1 MMKPT
6 SPLEQLV
13 QGLTKPEL
21 QEFVSAVQYLS
32 ESADRGGMP
41 EEGGVSGVLNKLSPK
56 VRERFM
62 LLSNVMETPRV
73 APFTPKMSEADHANA
88 FGFDPNNATL
98 VKAALDGNEVNQRL
112 IERLGG
118 ADRPSTA
125 PPTRRE
131 LIEQAMDASGFP
143 K

>member
-41 EEGGVSGVLNKLSPK
+41 EEGGVSGVLNRLSPN

-73 APFTPKMSEADHANA
+73 APFTPKMSEADHADA
-88 FGFDPNNATL
+88 FGLDPDNAML
-98 VKAALDGNEVNQRL
+98 VKSALDGNEVAAKL
-112 IERLGG
+112 TERMGG

-125 PPTRRE
+125 PPSLRE
-131 LIEQAMDASGFP
+131 LIASATEKHSGA
-143 K
+143 